1 MLQISLMVQ
10 TNYMVLQNIVPNVLM
25 TNSLNETFDSNIY
38 IYILLFCGSKT
49 LIHSMFH
56 VNCHL
61 MHIKFD
67 ILIKFP
73 HFNNSENNKS
83 NLGMLKHDC
92 QHVFYKYIANMKRTS
107 KAMEISDDRKRRA
120 LLVPGASESAVRNI
134 TEFFSGQKQY
144 HKHWK
149 ELKTNVLE
157 KYTSS
162 FDTIYLKNKDGTDLP
177 FLCANPLKTLEIYA
191 TCAEF
196 NDLFLKASG
205 QELHCIFDN
214 DEVTA
219 GNVLSPLKRQKCT

>member
-1 MLQISLMVQ
+1 
-10 TNYMVLQNIVPNVLM
+10 
-25 TNSLNETFDSNIY
+25 
-38 IYILLFCGSKT
+38 
-49 LIHSMFH
+49 MFH

-107 KAMEISDDRKRRA
+107 RAMEISDDRKRRA

-134 TEFFSGQKQY
+134 TEIFSGQKQY

-162 FDTIYLKNKDGTDLP
+162 FDTIYLKNKDGTDFP

-219 GNVLSPLKRQKCT
+219 GNVLSPLKKQKCTLFYVGFADSW